1 MKSWTL
7 LCPIAQNLVM
17 PLLTVSCLFYTLW
30 IILSQ
35 QIEFSSNLQLI
46 TFIFKAV
53 KTADH
58 HKWPVAKRYTVPSNS
73 TLSRTLN
80 IQQFVHCSR
89 YKFLLI
95 SRTFPRTAEH
105 LYSRLRFARVEQP
118 QLKLLNTGWSKNY
131 VWFDLYWSRCCRV
144 CTCKNFL
151 KNGQDFYD
159 VSKAWWHAL
168 LMQRNVL
175 QS

>member
-118 QLKLLNTGWSKNY
+118 QLKLLNTGWSKI
-131 VWFDLYWSRCCRV
+131 
-144 CTCKNFL
+144 T
-151 KNGQDFYD
+151 YD
-159 VSKAWWHAL
+159 STSTDHVVAECARARISWKMVKIFTTLAYK
-168 LMQRNVL
+168 RNL
-175 QS
+175 HGGMLC